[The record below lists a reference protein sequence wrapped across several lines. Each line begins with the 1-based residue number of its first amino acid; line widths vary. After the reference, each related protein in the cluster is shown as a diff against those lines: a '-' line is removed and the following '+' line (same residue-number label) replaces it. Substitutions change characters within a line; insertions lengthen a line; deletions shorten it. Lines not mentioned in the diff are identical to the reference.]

1 VNFLNNSREIEKTLV
16 GQITGAVCPELLY
29 RMRSPSGIMSLW
41 RSWMAE
47 FDSRAFKHFCEH
59 VLSKLATFQTACET
73 ETRAEAGRVLGIGGQ
88 AVGKAIRSL
97 EISLKE
103 PLDNEF
109 LIDHSGP
116 LTVVPTEAG
125 LMLLTFARQIRTL
138 SLQFHAQLNASQH
151 TGDIRLAMT
160 RSAWL
165 AYGNELR
172 SAYNKVR
179 PDGTVNFGNE
189 FYSRDRVWDD
199 IEKSVLNNEADFG
212 IYSFP
217 PSRMTRHSQQGAPP
231 YGLAMHPLT
240 EEEIVLVFPG
250 DSSDKPRGRQVY
262 LRKLPSPLPQV
273 VHYRRSL
280 GFDRTATI
288 EAYLGQEGALK
299 RYTGDWLLGV
309 DSISEIKDTLVR
321 YGGMSFL
328 PWPDVECEH
337 HNHSLQAYRLVPR
350 MRPRIIWLT
359 YRAQT
364 SRPALT
370 DFLKA
375 AAMIPKKRE
384 FLP

>member
-1 VNFLNNSREIEKTLV
+1 
-16 GQITGAVCPELLY
+16 
-29 RMRSPSGIMSLW
+29 
-41 RSWMAE
+41 MAE
-47 FDSRAFKHFCEH
+47 FDTRAFKSFCEH
-59 VLSKLATFQTACET
+59 VLSRLATFQTACET

-88 AVGKAIRSL
+88 AVGKAIKGI
-97 EISLKE
+97 EHSLKE
-103 PLDNEF
+103 PLNDES

-125 LMLLTFARQIRTL
+125 EMFLSFARQIR
-138 SLQFHAQLNASQH
+138 SISIQFYAQLDALQH

-172 SAYNKVR
+172 EAYSKLR
-179 PDGTVNFGNE
+179 PEGRVNFGNE

-199 IEKSVLNNEADFG
+199 IEKSVLNKEADFG

-217 PSRMTRHSQQGAPP
+217 PSRMAKHSRHRTPLD
-231 YGLAMHPLT
+231 GLAMHALT

-250 DSSDKPRGRQVY
+250 DSPHKPKGRQVY
-262 LRKLPSPLPQV
+262 LKKLPFLQQV

-288 EAYLGQEGALK
+288 EAYLGQEGALQ

-309 DSISEIKDTLVR
+309 DSISEIKDTLIR

-328 PWPDVECEH
+328 PWPDVEREH
-337 HNHSLQAYRLVPR
+337 RIHSLQAYRLVPR
-350 MRPRIIWLT
+350 MRPRTIWLS
-359 YRAQT
+359 YRSQT
-364 SRPALT
+364 SRPALK

-375 AAMIPKKRE
+375 AATIPKKRD
-384 FLP
+384 FLS